1 MRLRIISGKLKGNF
15 INAPKSKLTR
25 PTTDRVRE
33 TLFNI
38 LNNQISFERV
48 KVLDLYSGSGAL
60 GFEAFSRGANEIHFV
75 EKNHSVYTNLDQN
88 IKKLRAEN
96 SCKIFR
102 TEASSFTNSNHGFKY
117 DIVFADPPFFEY
129 DIYLVVKNLFK
140 NDFLTEDG
148 FIIIERSIQT
158 KEKDIENFNVE
169 PFKIV
174 GDACLYKISQ

>member
-38 LNNQISFERV
+38 LNNQISFEGM
-48 KVLDLYSGSGAL
+48 KVLDLYSGSGTL
-60 GFEAFSRGANEIHFV
+60 GFEALSRGADEIHFV
-75 EKNHSVYTNLDQN
+75 EKNRSIYTNLEQN
-88 IKKLRAEN
+88 IKKLKVEN
-96 SCKIFR
+96 SCKIFK

-117 DIVFADPPFFEY
+117 NIVFADPPFFKY
-129 DIYLVVKNLFK
+129 DIYLVVENLLKN
-140 NDFLTEDG
+140 NFLTEDG

-158 KEKDIENFNVE
+158 KMKDMKNFNMA
-169 PFKIV
+169 PFKII